1 MEEIIINSEY
11 ELQELSIEFN
21 SSERGG
27 KKTVLSEC
35 NQNKA
40 FLSNCK
46 ESWTLISFVR

>member
-35 NQNKA
+35 NQNKT
-40 FLSNCK
+40 FLNNLRK
-46 ESWTLISFVR
+46 VGH